1 VLLSP
6 PTAPEDLDP
15 TIAELKKKQKAYI
28 EAGDAE
34 LNKETSEL

>member
-15 TIAELKKKQKAYI
+15 TIAELKKKQKAYV